1 MQPNEK
7 PRAPS
12 RPRTKAPVGAADCHF
27 HIFGPYA
34 RYPLKPERGYTPPEA
49 LVSDYL
55 AMAEVVG
62 LQRRVIVQPSVFG
75 TDNTCSID
83 AVDLFGR
90 DSTRVI
96 AVIDDG
102 FDAATLRAMDKRGV
116 CGVRFNAISGGGT
129 PMDQLDRLSLRL
141 ADLGWHLQL
150 YINSEELPRLAD
162 HLLALPVPVV
172 MDHMGQV
179 WTERGLDHPEFQALL
194 RIVAGGGW
202 VKLCGYRV
210 SSAGPP
216 YADLAAPARALI
228 AAAPDRCVWGT
239 DWPHPNM
246 VGPLMPDDGAML
258 DLLASWCDD
267 EAQLRGILV
276 DNPARLYGF

>member
-1 MQPNEK
+1 MP
-7 PRAPS
+7 P
-12 RPRTKAPVGAADCHF
+12 GATDCHL

-49 LVSDYL
+49 LVPDYL
-55 AMAEVVG
+55 AMANVLG

-75 TDNTCSID
+75 TDNACSID

-90 DSTRVI
+90 KTTRVI

-102 FDAATLRAMDKRGV
+102 FDAAKLRAMDARGV
-116 CGVRFNAISGGGT
+116 RGVRFNAISGGGT
-129 PMDQLDRLSLRL
+129 PMDQLDRLAARI
-141 ADLGWHLQL
+141 AEVGWHLQL
-150 YINSEELPRLAD
+150 YINSEELPALAD

-172 MDHMGQV
+172 IDHMGQV
-179 WTERGLDHPEFQALL
+179 WTERGLDHPEFRALL

-216 YADLAAPARALI
+216 YADLVAPARALI
-228 AAAPDRCVWGT
+228 AAAPERCVWGT

-246 VGPLMPDDGAML
+246 VGPLMPDDGVML
-258 DLLASWCDD
+258 DLLASWCTDA
-267 EAQLRGILV
+267 AQLQRILV
-276 DNPARLYGF
+276 DNPGRLYGF